1 MVKNTSVNAGDIGD
15 AGLILGSERSSGEGN
30 GTPLV
35 FLPGK
40 IPCTEEPR
48 WGLNESDMTEHAQL
62 SSLCQLLMIFR
73 YLYEFE
79 TIKRFCQ

>member
-1 MVKNTSVNAGDIGD
+1 MVKNPPANAGDIGD

-40 IPCTEEPR
+40 IPCTDR
-48 WGLNESDMTEHAQL
+48 GAQMG
-62 SSLCQLLMIFR
+62 SQ
-73 YLYEFE
+73 
-79 TIKRFCQ
+79 